1 MVRDR
6 PPRVMFFCP
15 TLGEGGA
22 DRVVLTLL
30 QRLDRARVAPQLALL
45 RREGPFVDDVPAD
58 VPTFVLGSRRLLV
71 AAPDLARLFRR
82 ERPDVV
88 FSTHGGSNVI
98 VALAHALARSPARLV
113 LSERSALS
121 RGDRGRARRVLELP
135 AKRVTYRRA
144 DLVTAVSSGVARE
157 LAARLG
163 LAASRI
169 RVVGNPIVGDEL
181 AAAAGEPV
189 DHPWFSPDA
198 AVPVIAAVGRLVEIK
213 DYPTLL
219 DAFARIRAR
228 RPARLFVLG
237 DGPLRGA
244 LEQRVRAAGLAG
256 DVALHGFDKNPFRY
270 VARARLLLHA
280 SRAEGLPGALIQAM
294 ACGTPVVST
303 DCDFG
308 PREVIARPGHDG
320 FLVPVGDAAALADR
334 ALALLADPALAR
346 RVSDAARASARRF
359 TVAAALT
366 QYEAAITGDPPAPA
380 AGEELEAASG
390 EPAGEIPG
398 EELEAA
404 SGEPAG
410 EIPGEETGRAW

>member
-1 MVRDR
+1 MAVSR

-30 QRLDRARVAPQLALL
+30 RRLARARVRPELALM
-45 RREGPFVDDVPAD
+45 RREGALVADVPAD

-71 AAPDLARLFRR
+71 SAPDLARLIRR

-98 VALAHALARSPARLV
+98 AAIAHGLAGSRARLV
-113 LSERSALS
+113 LSERSALV
-121 RGDRGRARRVLELP
+121 RGDRGRARRALELP
-135 AKRVTYRRA
+135 AKRITYRRA
-144 DLVTAVSSGVARE
+144 DLVTAVSGGVARE

-163 LAASRI
+163 LAAGKI
-169 RVVGNPIVGDEL
+169 RVVYNPVIDDEL
-181 AAAAGEPV
+181 AAAAAEPV
-189 DHPWFSPDA
+189 AHPWFEGAGAAGSA
-198 AVPVIAAVGRLVEIK
+198 AVPVIVAVGRLVEIK

-219 DAFARIRAR
+219 DAFARIRAA
-228 RPARLFVLG
+228 RPARLLVLG
-237 DGPLRGA
+237 EGPLRAA
-244 LEQRVRAAGLAG
+244 LEARVRAAGLGG
-256 DVALHGFDKNPFRY
+256 DVVLHGFDRNPFKY
-270 VARARLLLHA
+270 MARARLLLHA

-334 ALALLADPALAR
+334 ALALLADGDLAR
-346 RVSDAARASARRF
+346 RVAAAARQSAQRF
-359 TVAAALT
+359 TAAAALAR
-366 QYEAAITGDPPAPA
+366 YAAAITGDAAPGAGAPA
-380 AGEELEAASG
+380 EEGAR
-390 EPAGEIPG
+390 P
-398 EELEAA
+398 
-404 SGEPAG
+404 
-410 EIPGEETGRAW
+410 W

>member
-1 MVRDR
+1 MASNR

-30 QRLDRARVAPQLALL
+30 QRLDRARVRPELALV
-45 RREGPFVDDVPAD
+45 RREGALAGDVPAD

-71 AAPDLARLFRR
+71 AAPDLARLIRR

-98 VALAHALARSPARLV
+98 AALAHALAGSRARLV
-113 LSERSALS
+113 LSERSALV
-121 RGDRGRARRVLELP
+121 RGDRGRARRALELP

-157 LAARLG
+157 LASRLG
-163 LAASRI
+163 LAASKI
-169 RVVGNPIVGDEL
+169 RVVYNPVIDDDL
-181 AAAAGEPV
+181 AAAAAEPV
-189 DHPWFSPDA
+189 AHPWFEGA
-198 AVPVIAAVGRLVEIK
+198 AASVPVIVAVGRLVEIK

-219 DAFARIRAR
+219 DAFARIRAA

-237 DGPLRGA
+237 DGPLRAA
-244 LEQRVRAAGLAG
+244 LEARVRAAGLAG
-256 DVALHGFDKNPFRY
+256 DVVLHGFDRNPFKY
-270 VARARLLLHA
+270 MSRARLLLHA

-294 ACGTPVVST
+294 ACGTPVIST

-320 FLVPVGDAAALADR
+320 FLVPVGDAAALAGR
-334 ALALLADPALAR
+334 ALALLADGELAR
-346 RVSDAARASARRF
+346 QVGGAARACAQRF
-359 TVAAALT
+359 TAAAAIARYEAALT
-366 QYEAAITGDPPAPA
+366 
-380 AGEELEAASG
+380 GERR
-390 EPAGEIPG
+390 P
-398 EELEAA
+398 
-404 SGEPAG
+404 
-410 EIPGEETGRAW
+410 W

>member
-1 MVRDR
+1 MAASALHR

-30 QRLDRARVAPQLALL
+30 QRLDRARVTPQLAVM
-45 RREGPFVDDVPAD
+45 RRAGALIDDVPAD

-88 FSTHGGSNVI
+88 FSTHGGSNI
-98 VALAHALARSPARLV
+98 IAALAHALARSPSRLV
-113 LSERSALS
+113 LSERSALG
-121 RGDRGRARRVLELP
+121 RGDRGRARRALEVP

-144 DLVTAVSSGVARE
+144 DLVTAVSDGVARE
-157 LAARLG
+157 LRARLG
-163 LAASRI
+163 LPAQKI
-169 RVVGNPIVGDEL
+169 RVVYNPAVDDEL
-181 AAAAGEPV
+181 LARAAEPV
-189 DHPWFSPDA
+189 AHPWFQPGA
-198 AVPVIAAVGRLVEIK
+198 AAPAPVIVAVGRLVEIK

-219 DAFARIRAR
+219 DAFARIRAA

-237 DGPLRGA
+237 DGPLRAA
-244 LEQRVRAAGLAG
+244 LEARVRAAGLAD
-256 DVALHGFDKNPFRY
+256 DVVLHGFDKNPFKY

-303 DCDFG
+303 DCDHG

-320 FLVPVGDAAALADR
+320 FLVPVGDAAALAAR
-334 ALALLADPALAR
+334 ALALLGDAGLAA
-346 RVSDAARASARRF
+346 RVSAAARASAQRF
-359 TVAAALT
+359 TVAASLA
-366 QYEAAITGDPPAPA
+366 QYEAAITGETAPD
-380 AGEELEAASG
+380 L
-390 EPAGEIPG
+390 PAGAG
-398 EELEAA
+398 AGGGARAGGRAEA
-404 SGEPAG
+404 
-410 EIPGEETGRAW
+410 GRAW